1 MQLICAMGMALQYTL
16 LLPLLTSQSLMQKR
30 AEYRGEFKNKEIG

>member
-16 LLPLLTSQSLMQKR
+16 LLTLPTSQGLMRKKT
-30 AEYRGEFKNKEIG
+30 EYRDEFKNKEIG